1 VESGEGLG
9 SMTGMAL
16 TEVFAEGGMADVM
29 ELVFNLFYIVNRLVV
44 KSAMRSIMH
53 PLMDKPFKSRTYE
66 TVYTREKLCD
76 F

>member
-1 VESGEGLG
+1 
-9 SMTGMAL
+9 MAL